1 MPRRR
6 LRNTRYKGL
15 ARGFYSAELG
25 PWEREYDPSQ
35 MLVLQYEACTLRP
48 AEQLAATYRF
58 LGLDDTFEPP
68 GLQAAV
74 NKTKVKREIDDGFT
88 RMLVMLYEPDVVDLV
103 SRHPEIDL
111 NLWPHFA
118 FLADAR

>member
-25 PWEREYDPSQ
+25 PWEAVYDPSQ
-35 MLVLQYEACTLRP
+35 MLILQYEACTLR
-48 AEQLAATYRF
+48 RRSSW
-58 LGLDDTFEPP
+58 PP
-68 GLQAAV
+68 PTGSSAWTTRLHRPDCRPAV

-88 RMLVMLYEPDVVDLV
+88 RMLVMLYEPDVFALV

-111 NLWPHFA
+111 DLWPHFS
-118 FLADAR
+118 FLANAR